1 MKKLYTIPLIPL
13 RGLTVFPSVVVH
25 FGVGR
30 EKSIAAIEQAMLEEQ
45 EVFLAAQKD
54 SAIEDPSKDDIYT
67 IGTICKIKQILK
79 MNDNSIRVLVEGKVR
94 GKITEYIDE
103 EKDYIKVSVEEINVE
118 IVRDEKLEAYIKY
131 LDKEFIKLVK
141 LTNESYLEALKA
153 IEPLEKPEEFVD
165 MIASYA
171 LTDEKVK
178 QEILEILD
186 IKTRIEK
193 ILERLKIEISIA
205 ALQKKLEGKVKNKVS
220 KEQKEYYLREQLKA
234 IQEELGEDETEQN
247 QLEKYKER
255 IDKSKLTKE
264 GKEKLSNELLRL
276 KNMSSSSSEANV
288 IRTYLDWVLD
298 IPWGKYSKES
308 IDVVKARE
316 VLDDEHYG
324 LDDVKDRVI
333 EYLAV
338 KKFSKSQKGPIL
350 CLVGPPGVGK
360 TSIARSIAKAINRK
374 YSRISLG
381 GMRDEAEIRGHRKTY
396 VGAIPGRIAYALKE
410 SKTMNPLILFDEIDK
425 INSDY
430 KGDPSD
436 ALLEILDNEQ
446 NKDFRDSYL
455 EIPMNLSRAMF
466 IATANTLDTIPRPL
480 LDRMEVIEVTGYTYE
495 EKFNIAKNHLIN
507 KILDDLDIDR
517 KLIDIKDSAIK
528 EVIEGYTRESGVRG
542 LERKLSSL
550 IRKALAEILKSNKEK
565 ISINKK
571 KVEELLGKRLFDFDK
586 IDKLDK
592 IGVVN
597 GMAWTAYGGDT
608 LPIEAMVMSGN
619 GKLELTGKLGE
630 VMQES
635 AKTAYSYVRANA
647 NKFGIKDN
655 FYKDKDI
662 HIHAPE
668 GAVPKDGPS
677 AGVTM
682 VTALVSALS
691 GKKVRHNVAMTGEV
705 TLTGRV
711 LPIGG
716 LKEKSLAAYRAGLDT
731 IIIPKENEKDID
743 KIPHSIRSSLNIIP
757 AEEVNEVLNNAL
769 IGEDNNEN

>member
-25 FGVGR
+25 FDVGR

-103 EKDYIKVSVEEINVE
+103 EKDYIKVSAEEINVE

-171 LTDEKVK
+171 LTDEKIK

-316 VLDDEHYG
+316 VLDNEHYG

>member
-25 FGVGR
+25 FDVGR

>member
-1 MKKLYTIPLIPL
+1 M
-13 RGLTVFPSVVVH
+13 
-25 FGVGR
+25 
-30 EKSIAAIEQAMLEEQ
+30 
-45 EVFLAAQKD
+45 
-54 SAIEDPSKDDIYT
+54 
-67 IGTICKIKQILK
+67 
-79 MNDNSIRVLVEGKVR
+79 
-94 GKITEYIDE
+94 
-103 EKDYIKVSVEEINVE
+103 
-118 IVRDEKLEAYIKY
+118 
-131 LDKEFIKLVK
+131 
-141 LTNESYLEALKA
+141 KA

>member
-25 FGVGR
+25 FDVGR

-276 KNMSSSSSEANV
+276 KNMSLSSSEANV

-565 ISINKK
+565 IPINKK